1 MLIGQ
6 LAKQSGF
13 SRDTIRY
20 YERLGLIA
28 PQRRTAVSSYKIYG
42 PECHR
47 RLEDVA
53 RLKKAGFTLR
63 EIREL
68 AKGAGSCRGLPQRMK
83 AKLVSLDRK
92 LEELL
97 GYKATLGR
105 MEIACNEECSTTRG
119 FPDCV
124 VPSSQGCCT

>member
-6 LAKQSGF
+6 LAKNSGL

-20 YERLGLIA
+20 YERLGLLVPRSRA
-28 PQRRTAVSSYKIYG
+28 ASSAYKIYG
-42 PECHR
+42 LECQH
-47 RLEDVA
+47 RLEDIA

-63 EIREL
+63 EIRQL
-68 AKGAGSCRGLPQRMK
+68 ASGAESCRGLPQRVK
-83 AKLVSLDRK
+83 AKIQSLDRK

-97 GYKATLGR
+97 AYKASLGR
-105 MEIACNEECSTTRG
+105 VEGACNEECSTTRG

-124 VPSSQGCCT
+124 LPASKGCCA